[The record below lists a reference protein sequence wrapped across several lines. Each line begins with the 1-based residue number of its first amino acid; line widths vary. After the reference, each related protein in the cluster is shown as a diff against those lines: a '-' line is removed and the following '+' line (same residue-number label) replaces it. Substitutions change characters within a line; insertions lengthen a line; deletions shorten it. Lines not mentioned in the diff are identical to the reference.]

1 MPKVDKLENRVTH
14 QTTVKTILL
23 VEDEA
28 VIAMKEE
35 DILAKNGFK
44 VKAVYTAEAAIQ
56 AVKTGEIG
64 LVLMDIDLGEGMMDG
79 TAAAETILSQQEL
92 PIVFLTSHTE
102 KKMVEKVKGITRYG
116 YVLKNAGEFVLIE
129 SINMAFEL
137 FYAYS
142 ALQKENRQRE
152 KTEKKLQETAALYRH
167 LMENSIDAVY
177 LLGETGNVL
186 NANKVACEMIGYTK
200 DELLALTIDDI
211 DPNFP
216 SQKFIE
222 FWESKPEGS
231 TVLFESLHKHKNG
244 EIIPVEV
251 NGIFFLLDGEKYLF
265 GVAREIRKREKTED
279 ALKKNS
285 ERYRKAQAL
294 GKVGNW
300 EYNIR
305 TTEFWGSDEAKRIYG
320 FDPGSL
326 SFSTEDV
333 ESCIPEQERV
343 HQALVDLIE
352 KEKEYN
358 IEFEI
363 ITNDTRER
371 KTIVSV
377 AELEK
382 DERGNPLKVT
392 GVIHDITERKKIEE
406 RLRSAQK
413 LVNTGY
419 WDWFMDTGELIWSDE
434 VYEIFGQNPD
444 TFTVTAESFEHMIH
458 PEDLHDFITE
468 REQAL
473 AESRDVDI
481 EHRII
486 KPDGEIRYVHEIAEI
501 IRNEKGEVIQ
511 VKGVVQDITDRKHIE
526 EKLSRALKQK
536 DDLMQELNHRVK
548 NNLLMVSSLIELK
561 NDDLG
566 DAADLSELL
575 HQIDAVRILH
585 ENLYESEDTDH
596 INMRAYIHDLLTL
609 IFSTFSREHVI
620 VKKSV
625 DELRLPAKRAVP
637 VGLIINEIATNAIK
651 YGFTDDKD
659 SEFAV
664 ELKKNPADDQCVLT
678 VSNSGKPFPKEIELD
693 NPKTLGLQLVSALV
707 QQLQG
712 TIELQRAPYPV
723 FTVRFPISS

>member
-1 MPKVDKLENRVTH
+1 
-14 QTTVKTILL
+14 
-23 VEDEA
+23 
-28 VIAMKEE
+28 
-35 DILAKNGFK
+35 
-44 VKAVYTAEAAIQ
+44 
-56 AVKTGEIG
+56 
-64 LVLMDIDLGEGMMDG
+64 MDPFLG
-79 TAAAETILSQQEL
+79 
-92 PIVFLTSHTE
+92 
-102 KKMVEKVKGITRYG
+102 
-116 YVLKNAGEFVLIE
+116 
-129 SINMAFEL
+129 
-137 FYAYS
+137 
-142 ALQKENRQRE
+142 
-152 KTEKKLQETAALYRH
+152 
-167 LMENSIDAVY
+167 IDAVY

-265 GVAREIRKREKTED
+265 GVARDIRKREKTEEV
-279 ALKKNS
+279 LKKNS

-300 EYNIR
+300 EYDIR
-305 TTEFWGSDEAKRIYG
+305 TTEFWGSDQAKRIYG
-320 FDPGSL
+320 FDPASL

-333 ESCIPEQERV
+333 ESCIPERERV

-382 DERGNPLKVT
+382 DERGNPIKAT

-458 PEDLHDFITE
+458 PEDLHDFIGE

-501 IRNEKGEVIQ
+501 IRNEKDEVIQ

-536 DDLMQELNHRVK
+536 NDLMQELNHRVK

-585 ENLYESEDTDH
+585 EDLYDSEEIHYINLRD
-596 INMRAYIHDLLTL
+596 YIYDLLTL
-609 IFSTFSREHVI
+609 IFSTFSREHVTI
-620 VKKSV
+620 KKRV

-659 SEFAV
+659 PEFAV
-664 ELKKNPADDQCVLT
+664 DLKKNPADDQCVLT
-678 VSNSGKPFPKEIELD
+678 VSNSGKPFPEEIELD
-693 NPKTLGLQLVSALV
+693 NPKTLGLRLVSALV

-712 TIELQRAPYPV
+712 TIELQRAPNPV
-723 FTVRFPISS
+723 FTVRFPISF